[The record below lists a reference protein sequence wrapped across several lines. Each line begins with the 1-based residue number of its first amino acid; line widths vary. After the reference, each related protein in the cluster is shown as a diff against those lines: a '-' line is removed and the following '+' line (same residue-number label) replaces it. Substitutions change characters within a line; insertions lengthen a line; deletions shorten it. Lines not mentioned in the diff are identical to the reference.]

1 MINKKFGKDLVLVVL
16 SNLVRLLSSVLTVF
30 FIPLIFSQQD
40 YGFYKLFLLY
50 VSYVGIFHFGFID
63 GIYLHYAGLEY
74 EKANKYDF
82 RLYTKILGVIESIL
96 AIFIIIFSFF
106 MSGERQIIVSFVGVN
121 LLLLNLTSYYQVL
134 SQVMQR
140 FKEFAIRNIMYTIMN
155 VTLILI
161 FYLFSIENYLLF
173 IFFTLLINL
182 TLLASY
188 IFTYREI
195 TFGKNSKYSDNK
207 TFITYLF
214 KIGFILLLSNIVV
227 LFFSSIPIQFV
238 DFKFPVEMFPEI
250 FSNFSFA
257 YTLMGFVGVFMSA
270 ISLVL
275 YPTLKKTSEENMK
288 SNYNWLIS
296 IVLVTV
302 FVMLSAYFP
311 LSYIINRFLPNY
323 IFSISIFYI
332 LAPGIA
338 FTSAVSVVMHN
349 YYKTLNINKQFL
361 LIGALNLTVL
371 ALSIYF
377 VNTFINQ
384 DVIYIAIVTV
394 IVQLI
399 WYLCLDGFINITY
412 RNTSIRNLIFIG
424 LSSLSF
430 YFVAKMD
437 NLILGFLV
445 YGFTIVFI
453 TIVVYYPYVTN
464 IIQQLKKLT
473 SRG

>member
-82 RLYTKILGVIESIL
+82 RLYTKILGMIESIL
-96 AIFIIIFSFF
+96 AIIIIIFSFF
-106 MSGERQIIVSFVGVN
+106 ISGERQIIVSFVGVN
-121 LLLLNLTSYYQVL
+121 LLLLNLTSYYQFL

-161 FYLFSIENYLLF
+161 FYFFSIENYLLF

-195 TFGKNSKYSDNK
+195 TFGENSKYSDNK

-238 DFKFPVEMFPEI
+238 DFKFPVEIFPDI

-275 YPTLKKTSEENMK
+275 YPTLKKSSEENMK

-302 FVMLSAYFP
+302 FAMLSAYFP

-323 IFSISIFYI
+323 IFSLSIFYI

-361 LIGALNLTVL
+361 LIGVLNLIVL

-394 IVQLI
+394 IIQFI
-399 WYLCLDGFINITY
+399 WYICLDLFINIKY
-412 RNTSIRNLIFIG
+412 KNVSIRNLVFIF
-424 LSSLSF
+424 LSSMSF
-430 YFVAKMD
+430 YSIARMNNLVFGFIFYILSVIIISTFVYFPYVSK
-437 NLILGFLV
+437 LIL
-445 YGFTIVFI
+445 
-453 TIVVYYPYVTN
+453 
-464 IIQQLKKLT
+464 QLKHYK
-473 SRG
+473 SKR